1 MSYDESITSRR
12 NSSQVYVRGGEVAM
26 AVTLTLSADDMLTGV
41 SELSLSDTLSPGVG
55 GEFLLTVS

>member
-1 MSYDESITSRR
+1 
-12 NSSQVYVRGGEVAM
+12 M
-26 AVTLTLSADDMLTGV
+26 AVTLTLSADDMLTSV